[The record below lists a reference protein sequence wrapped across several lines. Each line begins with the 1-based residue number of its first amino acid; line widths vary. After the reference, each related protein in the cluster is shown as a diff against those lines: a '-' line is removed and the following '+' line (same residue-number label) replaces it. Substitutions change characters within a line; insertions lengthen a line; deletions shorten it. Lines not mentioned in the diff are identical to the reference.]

1 MAKKKVG
8 KTVKRTLKTAKKA
21 KSKYKA
27 VERNPVSLMGEAMAK
42 TLGRSFFVPVK
53 KVKPYKAVK
62 KAVKTKSRNTK
73 SKIAKRI
80 KKSKR

>member
-27 VERNPVSLMGEAMAK
+27 VERNPVSLMSEAMVK
-42 TLGRSFFVPVK
+42 TLARSFFVPVK

-62 KAVKTKSRNTK
+62 KAVKRT
-73 SKIAKRI
+73 I
-80 KKSKR
+80 KKKTTRVIRRKK